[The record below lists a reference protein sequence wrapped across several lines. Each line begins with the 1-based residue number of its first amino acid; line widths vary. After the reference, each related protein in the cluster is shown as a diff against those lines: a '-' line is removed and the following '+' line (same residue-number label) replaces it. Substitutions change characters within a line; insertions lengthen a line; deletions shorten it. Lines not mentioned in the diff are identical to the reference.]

1 MLNPRG
7 TGSWQR
13 TSPVAIAIFV
23 GRAAKWVYNHHGA
36 MGQFVVAVGAVAF
49 LLRNPQYAIATIAAA
64 LLLVL
69 TVGILQYWFFRFRIE
84 DDRILI
90 RQGVLKRTA
99 TAVPFERIQGINV
112 DRRLA
117 ERLLGLVTVAL
128 DTPGAAGAE
137 GELPAVAPEVAE
149 RLLAKVAEHQG
160 EASLERAGTESGAR
174 TGSQERFAGDD
185 EAGAAAEAEA
195 GAAAET
201 ASVPK
206 ARRDRR
212 ERRGDI
218 VQQLGLR
225 DVLRLGV
232 ASPGV
237 FLHGVVLALL
247 FSGQLDAAQDRL
259 QDAFEAV
266 AGAFGEGARASLVAT
281 TTLLLGLLFLIL
293 AWRVG
298 SALVRHHGYTLWDEG
313 SSYRSRAGLI
323 TRREMA
329 VGIRKVQQLR
339 LYQSLWF
346 RCFGRYRLRAPTIGM
361 SIDDID
367 GNEALSALSAP
378 ALEVPW
384 ADDALVERM
393 RSGVL
398 SGEAERL
405 ALLPGDPA
413 FRRVSPI
420 YIRAVALRL
429 VFVGAPLGA
438 LALFFLGYIGL
449 QSWDL
454 SGSEEIAAWQRGLP
468 VWGYASAVWGGL
480 CVTLAGPIGWLRW
493 RARAYTH
500 DDDGLAC
507 RSGLIGRSVAACV
520 FRKAQ
525 GVVVRR
531 SPLQRRHGLATI
543 EVETACG
550 DLTVSYIAVAEARRL
565 RDHIAYRVESSNRRW
580 Y

>member
-1 MLNPRG
+1 
-7 TGSWQR
+7 
-13 TSPVAIAIFV
+13 
-23 GRAAKWVYNHHGA
+23 
-36 MGQFVVAVGAVAF
+36 
-49 LLRNPQYAIATIAAA
+49 
-64 LLLVL
+64 
-69 TVGILQYWFFRFRIE
+69 
-84 DDRILI
+84 
-90 RQGVLKRTA
+90 
-99 TAVPFERIQGINV
+99 
-112 DRRLA
+112 
-117 ERLLGLVTVAL
+117 
-128 DTPGAAGAE
+128 
-137 GELPAVAPEVAE
+137 
-149 RLLAKVAEHQG
+149 
-160 EASLERAGTESGAR
+160 
-174 TGSQERFAGDD
+174 
-185 EAGAAAEAEA
+185 
-195 GAAAET
+195 
-201 ASVPK
+201 
-206 ARRDRR
+206 
-212 ERRGDI
+212 
-218 VQQLGLR
+218 
-225 DVLRLGV
+225 
-232 ASPGV
+232 
-237 FLHGVVLALL
+237 
-247 FSGQLDAAQDRL
+247 
-259 QDAFEAV
+259 
-266 AGAFGEGARASLVAT
+266 
-281 TTLLLGLLFLIL
+281 
-293 AWRVG
+293 
-298 SALVRHHGYTLWDEG
+298 
-313 SSYRSRAGLI
+313 
-323 TRREMA
+323 MA

-339 LYQSLWF
+339 LRQSLWF

-361 SIDDID
+361 SIDDTD

-378 ALEVPW
+378 ALDIPW
-384 ADDALVERM
+384 ADDALVEKM

-413 FRRVSPI
+413 FRRVSPL

-429 VFVGAPLGA
+429 VFVGAPVGA
-438 LALFFLGYIGL
+438 LAILFLGYIGL

-507 RSGLIGRSVAACV
+507 RSGLIGRSVEACV

-550 DLTVSYIAVAEARRL
+550 DITVPYIAVAEARRL

>member
-1 MLNPRG
+1 MLNPHATG
-7 TGSWQR
+7 TWQR

-149 RLLAKVAEHQG
+149 RLLAKVAEHHG
-160 EASLERAGTESGAR
+160 EASPEEAGRESGAR
-174 TGSQERFAGDD
+174 
-185 EAGAAAEAEA
+185 AE
-195 GAAAET
+195 AET
-201 ASVPK
+201 ASVPE

-237 FLHGVVLALL
+237 LLYGVLLLL
-247 FSGQLDAAQDRL
+247 FSGQVDVAEDWL
-259 QDAFEAV
+259 QGAFETV
-266 AGAFGEGARASLVAT
+266 AGAVGDGTLALVVAT

-361 SIDDID
+361 SIDDVN

-429 VFVGAPLGA
+429 IFVGAPVGA

-550 DLTVSYIAVAEARRL
+550 DITVPYIAVAEARRL